1 MWNAETLL
9 LSAHVTPRSG
19 SGHRRRTLAAG
30 AAILLTLIQYSPAQR
45 PPPAATASV
54 TLRKLTRHVRATGTV
69 QPVDAVTVMVPE
81 IVNSQGNLIL
91 TKILANGTMV
101 TTGDIVAEFDRTRLL
116 DQARDAK
123 AKFEDLQ
130 HQVEQRKAQ
139 HRSDG
144 ERRASELQQ
153 AEADLAKAQ
162 LELRKG
168 PLLSEIDR
176 LKAEA
181 KLDSAKTHVASL
193 KKTIEARRRSEAAD
207 LKILELQRDRQKVA
221 MERAQANS
229 DRLQIRAPIAGMV
242 AQETVWR
249 REGPGQPQEGD
260 QLWSGQALMR
270 IFSPADMNILVSVAE
285 PDGAALKPGAQ
296 ALVQLDAY
304 PGLRFHALF
313 ESAAPVASS
322 LDRGTVRIFVARFR
336 LEGRDPHLLPDL
348 LASLDIEVSTEEPV
362 LAAPRETV
370 RYRRGRPYVLRV
382 DGNGARREAEI
393 ALGIFD
399 DSFVEVKSGLRQG
412 DRLMAR

>member
-1 MWNAETLL
+1 MWRAENLL
-9 LSAHVTPRSG
+9 LSAHATTLSR
-19 SGHRRRTLAAG
+19 SGHRRRTLLAG
-30 AAILLTLIQYSPAQR
+30 TVIFLTWIQYSPAQS
-45 PPPAATASV
+45 PPPATASV

-81 IVNSQGNLIL
+81 IVNSEGRLIL
-91 TKILANGTMV
+91 TKIVPNGTMV
-101 TTGDIVAEFDRTRLL
+101 NTGDLVAEFDRTKLL

-153 AEADLAKAQ
+153 AEADLAKAR

-270 IFSPADMNILVSVAE
+270 VFSPADMNILVSVAE

-304 PGLRFHALF
+304 PGLQFHASF

-322 LDRGTVRIFVARFR
+322 LDRGDVRIFVARFR

-348 LASLDIEVSTEEPV
+348 LASLDIEVSADKPV
-362 LAAPRETV
+362 LAAPRQTV
-370 RYRRGRPYVLRV
+370 RYRRGKPYVLRV
-382 DGNGARREAEI
+382 EGNGAPRETEV

-399 DSFVEVKSGLRQG
+399 DSFVEVRSGLREG
-412 DRLMAR
+412 DRLVAM